1 MTSLPQRSVATI
13 LAHQHPGG
21 AYVASPTFSTY
32 AYSWLRDGSFIAH
45 AMDRVGEH
53 ASAAAFHRWVGAVL
67 RRHDAKLAALTARG
81 LAGEPVPLAEQMHT
95 RFTVDGAESDA
106 DWTNFQLDGYGTWLW
121 ALVDHLGRTGDA
133 ALYAELRPGVER
145 LVAYLRAFWQ
155 TPCYDCWEEFGEE
168 IHTATLAAVFGG
180 LQAIGAYD
188 PTLADSTPAAIRAFV
203 LERCVVEGR
212 LAKYIGSALVDA
224 SLVGAATPYGLL
236 PPDHPVMAATIAR
249 IERDLHHGGVR
260 RYVEDTYYGGGEWLL
275 LAAWLG
281 WHYAEAGERER
292 AEGLLS
298 WVAAQATAEGDL
310 PEQICTDCLSP
321 AHFQPWVERWGAVA
335 TPLLWS
341 HAMYL
346 ILRDALGVPAPEE
359 ALP

>member
-1 MTSLPQRSVATI
+1 MNLFQHSVATI
-13 LAHQHPGG
+13 LAHQHPSG

-45 AMDRVGEH
+45 AMDRVGQP

-67 RRHDAKLAALTARG
+67 LRHDAKLAAITARH
-81 LAGEPVPLAEQMHT
+81 LAGAPVALHEQMHT

-121 ALVDHLGRTGDA
+121 ALVDHLQRSGDA
-133 ALYAELRPGVER
+133 ELYAELRPGVVR
-145 LVAYLRAFWQ
+145 LVAYLRAAWQ
-155 TPCYDCWEEFGEE
+155 EPCFDCWEEFGDKL
-168 IHTATLAAVFGG
+168 HPATLAALYGG

-188 PTLADSTPAAIRAFV
+188 PALADSTPAAIRAFV
-203 LERCVVEGR
+203 RERGLVEGR
-212 LAKYIGSALVDA
+212 LAKFVGSELVDA
-224 SLVGAATPYGLL
+224 SLLSAAIPYGLFA
-236 PPDHPVMAATIAR
+236 PDHPIMRATVAQ
-249 IERDLHHGGVR
+249 IERDLRAGGVR
-260 RYVEDTYYGGGEWLL
+260 RYREDTYYGGGEWLL

-281 WHYAEAGERER
+281 WYYAELGEPAR
-292 AEGLLS
+292 AQPLLD
-298 WVAAQATAEGDL
+298 WLAAQASADGHL

-321 AHFQPWVERWGAVA
+321 AHYQPWVERWGAVA

-346 ILRDALGVPAPEE
+346 ILSDALTLSVSEE
-359 ALP
+359 SRL